1 MVTGQISVGTTKV
14 QFPPLQVQPQFM
26 TVINAGG
33 TGTINVG
40 DKTVDAT
47 LNGVQNGVALGPG
60 SSFTFQLGQDYSTR
74 MSEWWAINSAS
85 GGTLNY
91 ILI

>member
-1 MVTGQISVGTTKV
+1 MVTGQISVGTSKV
-14 QFPPLQVQPQFM
+14 QLAQMDFRPQFM
-26 TVINAGG
+26 TFINAGG

-40 DKTVDAT
+40 ATNVNST
-47 LNGVQNGVALGPG
+47 LNGVTNGIPLPPSA
-60 SSFTFQLGQDYSTR
+60 SFTFQLGQDYSTR
-74 MSEWWAINSAS
+74 LNEFWAISSAA